1 MLNSILS
8 GARARPELLILVLM
22 VMIIAMLIIPL
33 PTYLVDFLIG
43 LNIVLA
49 VLVFMGS
56 FYIDRILSFST
67 FPSVLLITTL
77 FRLALSISTS
87 RLILIEA
94 DAGEIIATFG
104 QFVIGDNLAVGFV
117 VFSIVTVVQFIVI
130 TKGSERVA
138 EVAARFSLDGMPGK
152 QMSIDA
158 DLRAGIIDADAA
170 RERRSVLERESQ
182 LYGSFDGAMKFI
194 KGDAIAGII
203 VIFVN
208 FVGGIAVGVSQ
219 HGMTLSNA
227 LSTYTM
233 LTIGDGLVAQIPA
246 LLIAISAGFIVTRV
260 NGDSDNMGRNIIV
273 QLLGNRFV
281 LVVTAVIALAVG
293 MLPGFPMLVFLIL
306 AAALGGLFYYRR
318 RGEKSAAAPQAGAA
332 GRQDG
337 APKPAKPA
345 KAGKSAAPSAPAG
358 GAGAEDKAGSLR
370 LIENLDQ
377 VATETIP
384 LILLVAP
391 SRRAELES
399 LKLAERLRSQF
410 FIDYGVRLPEML
422 LRDSPNVADNRVA
435 LLINEVRAEE
445 FAVHFDLLKIINYSD
460 ELEALGV
467 KPVFERQQEGQ
478 SAWVKPSERDKLAK
492 LGYQLRPALD
502 EFYQCLAAMLSRH
515 VNEYFGVQ
523 ETKHMLDQLE
533 SRYPDLLKE
542 VLRHATVQRIA
553 EVLQRLLT
561 ERISV
566 RNMKLI
572 MEALALWAPREK
584 DVINLV
590 EHVRGAMARYIC
602 HKFAQ
607 GNELRAVMVSAE
619 VEDVVRKG
627 VRQTSAGAFLNLD
640 PSTSEELMDLFGAG
654 LGSLGV
660 SNKDMV
666 LLASVDVRR
675 FIKKLVETRFHDL
688 EVVSF
693 GEIADSVSVSVIKT
707 I

>member
-1 MLNSILS
+1 MFNSLLN
-8 GARARPELLILVLM
+8 GARSRPELLILLLM

-43 LNIVLA
+43 LNIVIA

-94 DAGEIIATFG
+94 DAGEIINTFG
-104 QFVIGDNLAVGFV
+104 QFVIGDSLAVGFV

-158 DLRAGIIDADAA
+158 DLKAGIVDADGA

-203 VIFVN
+203 IIFVN
-208 FVGGIAVGVSQ
+208 FIGGIAVGMTQ
-219 HGMTLSNA
+219 HGMDLSTA

-260 NGDSDNMGRNIIV
+260 NGDSDNMGRNIMS
-273 QLLGNRFV
+273 QLLGNPFV
-281 LVVTAVIALAVG
+281 LVVTAVLALAVG
-293 MLPGFPMLVFLIL
+293 MLPGFPLIVFLIL
-306 AAALGGLFYYRR
+306 AAALAGLFYYKRR
-318 RGEKSAAAPQAGAA
+318 MAGKGAPGAAQAPKAEGSGAAA
-332 GRQDG
+332 
-337 APKPAKPA
+337 
-345 KAGKSAAPSAPAG
+345 AG
-358 GAGAEDKAGSLR
+358 GKDSSLG
-370 LIENLDQ
+370 LIGNLDK
-377 VATETIP
+377 VAAETVP
-384 LILLVAP
+384 LILLVPKA
-391 SRRAELES
+391 RRAALEQAQ
-399 LKLAERLRSQF
+399 LAERLRSQF
-410 FIDYGVRLPEML
+410 FIDYGVRLPDML
-422 LRDSPNVADNRVA
+422 LRDGEGLADNRVA
-435 LLINEVRAEE
+435 VLINEIRADE
-445 FAVHFDLLKIINYSD
+445 FELHFDLLRVVNYSD
-460 ELEALGV
+460 EAAALGV
-467 KPVFERQQEGQ
+467 QPVFSAQGASQC
-478 SAWVKPSERDKLAK
+478 AWVRPADGDKLAK

-502 EFYQCLAAMLSRH
+502 ELYHCLAALLARH

-533 SRYPDLLKE
+533 AKYPDLLKE

-553 EVLQRLLT
+553 EVLQRLLA

-566 RNMKLI
+566 RNMKLV

-590 EHVRGAMARYIC
+590 EHVRGALARYIC
-602 HKFAQ
+602 HKFAS
-607 GNELRAVMVSAE
+607 GGELRAVMMSAE
-619 VEDVVRKG
+619 VEDMVRKG
-627 VRQTSAGAFLNLD
+627 IRQTSAGAFLNLEPAASD
-640 PSTSEELMDLFGAG
+640 ELMDLFALGLDG
-654 LGSLGV
+654 LGIAH
-660 SNKDMV
+660 KDLV

-675 FIKKLVETRFHDL
+675 FIKKLVETRFRDL

-693 GEIADSVSVSVIKT
+693 GEIADSVSVNVIKT